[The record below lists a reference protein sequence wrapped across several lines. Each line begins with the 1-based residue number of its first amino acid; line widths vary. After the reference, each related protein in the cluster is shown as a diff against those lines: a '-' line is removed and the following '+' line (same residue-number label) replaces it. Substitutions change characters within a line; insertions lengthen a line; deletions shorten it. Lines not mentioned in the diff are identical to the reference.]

1 VSGAATAETVID
13 AELTAV
19 RPVARDI
26 NAYELRASDGRKLPP
41 AAAGAHIDLH
51 LANGLVRQYS
61 LISPEPDPAAY
72 VVAVKRD
79 AQSRG
84 GSRFIHENLRPGARL
99 KISAPRNNFPLD
111 ERAPHTVLIAGGI
124 GITPI
129 WSMVQRLEAL
139 GRPWRLHYA
148 CRSRD
153 DAAFRVE
160 LESRTSAGFHFD
172 DEAGGKVLD
181 VGAVV
186 ASAPSTAHL
195 YCCGPAPMLA
205 AFEAAAA
212 GWPRAQVHVE
222 YFTAKDAPATEGG
235 FVIELRRSG
244 RELVVPAGKTILET
258 VRAAGIDAPSS
269 CEAGICGTCET
280 RVIAGIPD
288 HRDQWLSEEERAAN
302 KTVMICCAGCTSERL
317 VLDL

>member
-1 VSGAATAETVID
+1 VTDTTTVEALIE

-26 NAYELRASDGRKLPP
+26 NAYEFRASEGGSLPP
-41 AAAGAHIDLH
+41 ATAGAHIDIH

-61 LISPEPDPAAY
+61 LIQPEPDPAAY

-84 GSRFIHENLRPGARL
+84 GSRFIHEQLRPGVRL
-99 KISAPRNNFPLD
+99 KISAPRNNFRLD
-111 ERAPHTVLIAGGI
+111 EHAPHTVLIAGGI

-139 GRPWRLHYA
+139 GRHWRLHYA

-153 DAAFRVE
+153 DAAFRTE
-160 LESRTSAGFHFD
+160 LESRASAEFHFD

-181 VGAVV
+181 IGAIV
-186 ASAPSTAHL
+186 ASAPAAAHL

-205 AFEAAAA
+205 AFEEAAAA
-212 GWPRAQVHVE
+212 WPRPQVHVE
-222 YFTAKDAPATEGG
+222 YFTAKEAPATAGG
-235 FVIELRRSG
+235 FVVELRRSG
-244 RELVVPAGKTILET
+244 RELAVPEGQTILET
-258 VRAAGIDAPSS
+258 VRAAGIQAPSS

-302 KTVMICCAGCTSERL
+302 KTVMICCAGCKSERL